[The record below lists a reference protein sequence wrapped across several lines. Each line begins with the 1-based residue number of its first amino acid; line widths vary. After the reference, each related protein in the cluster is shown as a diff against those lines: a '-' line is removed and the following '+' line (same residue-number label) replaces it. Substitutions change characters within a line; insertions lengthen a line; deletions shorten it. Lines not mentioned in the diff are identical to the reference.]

1 MENHK
6 IYTRTGDKGKTS
18 LIGGT
23 RVPKYHIRIEAYGTV
38 DELNSF
44 IGLVRDHD
52 IDEHTRKILFQIQ
65 ENLFIIESLLATED
79 ETLLESLPCI
89 TDYDIAQLEK
99 EIDEMNQHL
108 PGLHNF
114 ILPGGGKAA
123 SYAHVARCVCRRAER
138 IIIDLTENATVPV
151 PDKIIVYI
159 NRLSDYLFVLARKLA
174 NDSGNGDVLWLPR
187 PCH

>member
-1 MENHK
+1 MEKNK
-6 IYTRTGDKGKTS
+6 IYTRTGDTGETS
-18 LIGGT
+18 LIGGA

-44 IGLVRDHD
+44 IALIKDHD
-52 IDEHTRKILFQIQ
+52 IDEHNRSVLLQIQ
-65 ENLFIIESLLATED
+65 ENLFITESLLANGD
-79 ETLLESLPCI
+79 EAYLSSLPCI
-89 TDYDIAQLEK
+89 SEKDILLLEQ
-99 EIDEMNQHL
+99 EMDTMNQQL
-108 PGLHNF
+108 PELTRF

-138 IIIDLTENATVPV
+138 IIIQLAEKEDIPA
-151 PDKIIVYI
+151 IIIRYV

-174 NDSGNGDVLWLPR
+174 HDGGAGDVLWVSR